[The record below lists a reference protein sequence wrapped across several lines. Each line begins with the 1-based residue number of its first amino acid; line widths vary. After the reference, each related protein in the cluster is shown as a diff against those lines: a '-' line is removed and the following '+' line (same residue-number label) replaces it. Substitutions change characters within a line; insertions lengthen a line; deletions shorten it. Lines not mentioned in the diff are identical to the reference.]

1 MTNISGKRPS
11 FFFNVGI
18 FVINLFTDEDIESQ
32 IKLLP
37 PSEFEKPK
45 KKAENDSSW
54 LELKKAADE
63 ILALRTENQKLR

>member
-1 MTNISGKRPS
+1 M
-11 FFFNVGI
+11 
-18 FVINLFTDEDIESQ
+18 INLFTDEDIESQ